1 MQPFTYVRAANQDD
15 ALASI
20 TREPEAMFI
29 AGGTNLLDLM
39 KEGVHA
45 PSQLVDIRKLPAR
58 EITAKESGG
67 IHIPAMARNSDVAYH
82 PVVRERYPVLSEAI
96 LAGASAQLR
105 NMATVGGNLMQ
116 RTRCSY
122 FHDTAFAC
130 NKRQP
135 GSGCAAIEGFNRIH
149 AILGG
154 SEHCIATHPSDMC
167 VALVA
172 LDAVIQV
179 QGPRGERSV
188 PITDFHLLP
197 GDTPHLETVLKH
209 GEMITA
215 VDLPAM
221 PWRALGGKPPLAVSH
236 YLKVRDRWSYAF
248 ALVSA
253 AVVLEMDG
261 DMIQQARVA
270 LGGVGTKPWRALEAE
285 QVLVGAPATEEN
297 FTAAADAA
305 MQGASPRQFNGFK
318 VELAK
323 RTLQE
328 ALKTVAAM
336 EGESI

>member
-15 ALASI
+15 AIASI

-29 AGGTNLLDLM
+29 AGGTNMMDLM
-39 KEGVHA
+39 KEGVQT
-45 PSQLVDIRKLPAR
+45 PRQLVDIRKLPST
-58 EITAKESGG
+58 EITAKEDGG
-67 IHIPAMARNSDVAYH
+67 IRIGAMARNSDVAYH
-82 PVVRERYPVLSEAI
+82 PLVRERYPVLSEAI

-105 NMATVGGNLMQ
+105 NMATTGGNLMQ

-135 GSGCAAIEGFNRIH
+135 GSGCAAMDGFNRTH

-172 LDAVIQV
+172 LDAVV
-179 QGPRGERSV
+179 QTQGIRGDRSI
-188 PITDFHLLP
+188 PITEFHLLP
-197 GDTPHLETVLKH
+197 GDTPHLETVLEH

-215 VDLPAM
+215 VDLPTM
-221 PWRALGGKPPLAVSH
+221 PYAWRSH

-253 AVVLEMDG
+253 AVVLDIDG
-261 DMIQQARVA
+261 DTIRNARVA
-270 LGGVGTKPWRALEAE
+270 LGGVGTKPWRLPEAE
-285 QVLVGAPATEEN
+285 QVLVDAQAFEET
-297 FTAAADAA
+297 FARAADAA
-305 MQGASPRQFNGFK
+305 MQDANPRQDNRFK

-323 RTLQE
+323 QTLKE
-328 ALKTVAAM
+328 TLRTVAA
-336 EGESI
+336 I